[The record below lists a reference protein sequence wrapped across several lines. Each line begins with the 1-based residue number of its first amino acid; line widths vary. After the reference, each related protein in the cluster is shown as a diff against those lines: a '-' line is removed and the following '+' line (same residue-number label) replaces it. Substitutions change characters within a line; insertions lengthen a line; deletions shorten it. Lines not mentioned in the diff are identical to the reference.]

1 MSWVMDRE
9 IDVAAPAARP
19 AVDRRRAVDGAV
31 GHWITCLLDHID
43 YGLVVLDEGAEALHA
58 NRAAREWLA
67 SSRTPL
73 GLRGG
78 RVEAAAAQD
87 SGQFRRALTAAVSR
101 GSRTLLALEG
111 VGEGF
116 AVALGPLCGGGETIA
131 GRALLV
137 IGRRQ
142 VCDALTAQMF
152 ASRHGLTL
160 AESQVLQLLCTG
172 MAPREIALHQQ
183 VAVSTVRTQIGSLR
197 AKTRART
204 IGTLVR
210 EVALLP
216 PLGHALAG
224 CRGATFD

>member
-1 MSWVMDRE
+1 MDRE
-9 IDVAAPAARP
+9 MDGAALAARP
-19 AVDRRRAVDGAV
+19 VTDVRRSADT

-43 YGLVVLDEGAEALHA
+43 YGLVVLDEGGAALHA

-67 SSRTPL
+67 SARTPL
-73 GLRGG
+73 RLQSE
-78 RVEAAAAQD
+78 RVEAVAAQD
-87 SGQFRRALTAAVSR
+87 GGQFRRALAAAVSR
-101 GSRTLLALEG
+101 GSRTLLSFDGA
-111 VGEGF
+111 GEGF
-116 AVALGPLCGGGETIA
+116 AVAIGPLCGGGVTLP

-172 MAPREIALHQQ
+172 LAPREIAQRQQ

-216 PLGHALAG
+216 PLGHALAA
-224 CRGATFD
+224 CRAAAFD